1 MASGQ
6 RTASRTWT
14 FAGAGALVAL
24 ALSAS
29 AFVTPVQAQE
39 GPVCWLRGGVT
50 ADEAAQRPSP
60 RDSASIELDA
70 GVAKVCYGAP
80 SARGRDIMGELVPY
94 DQPWRAG
101 ADEATALHLTFPA
114 EVAGVSVDPGTYSL
128 YTIPGEDEWVVV
140 VNREAERWGIP
151 IGAEV
156 RSQDIG
162 TGTVEPERT
171 DRMIEQM
178 QFRFEPRG
186 PNAADLVL
194 EWERTRLRIPVEA
207 SG

>member
-1 MASGQ
+1 MLA
-6 RTASRTWT
+6 
-14 FAGAGALVAL
+14 AL
-24 ALSAS
+24 AISAPVFATS
-29 AFVTPVQAQE
+29 AQAQD

-50 ADEAAQRPSP
+50 AEQAAQRPSP
-60 RDSASIELDA
+60 RDSASVELDA

-80 SARGRDIMGELVPY
+80 SARGRDIVGELVPY

-186 PNAADLVL
+186 PNAADLIL
-194 EWERTRLRIPVEA
+194 EWERTRLRIPVE
-207 SG
+207 SRG